1 MTFDH
6 IDYEERDGIAE
17 ITLRRPEKRNALT
30 NGMFRDLRTCWER
43 FDEGD
48 ARIAILKSCDD
59 KVFSAGADLTDP
71 PSYFSEAI
79 PEFGFR
85 TDKPIIAATSGKV
98 IGAGLT
104 LVLMCDFIVASET
117 TEFIYP
123 EAKVGVAK
131 GMISAAVRRGPVRVV
146 LEMILSGDPLSAQ
159 RAYETGMI
167 NKIVAE
173 GDHVEAARAFAGRI
187 SGNAPLVV
195 EMLKRMSL
203 EALGNVPIQQ
213 YSETRSRLD
222 VVANSQDARDALEAF
237 RAKRKPIFNRR

>member
-6 IDYEERDGIAE
+6 IEYEERDGIAE

-30 NGMFRDLRTCWER
+30 NGMLRDLRTCWDR
-43 FDEGD
+43 FDQGD
-48 ARIAILKSCDD
+48 ARVAILKSCDNA
-59 KVFSAGADLTDP
+59 VFSAGADLTDP

-79 PEFGFR
+79 PELGFR
-85 TDKPIIAATSGKV
+85 TDKPIVAATSGKV
-98 IGAGLT
+98 IGAGLM

-131 GMISAAVRRGPVRVV
+131 GMISAAVRRGPIRVI
-146 LEMILSGDPLSAQ
+146 LEMILSGDPLPAQ

-167 NKIVAE
+167 NKLAPDGE
-173 GDHVEAARAFAGRI
+173 HVDAARAFAARF

-195 EMLKRMSL
+195 EMLKRLSL
-203 EALGNVPIQQ
+203 DALGKTPIQCHT
-213 YSETRSRLD
+213 ETQSRLD
-222 VVANSQDARDALEAF
+222 IVANSQDARDALEAF
-237 RAKRKPIFNRR
+237 RAKRKPVFNRR